1 MADRNVPASTTF
13 EEWRVEFNNLGADV
27 GDVSTLP
34 TTINGNA
41 VSDIAESI
49 NEINS
54 ALSSVLF
61 PSVID
66 FNDSTGVNNFRVKF
80 GDDDDLQIFHDATNS
95 YIQQEGTGDL
105 IINTI
110 TDLDVLQI
118 DGTDAG
124 GANAGDQI
132 LMEDGYIILLESHV
146 AGDDNNV
153 HLAFNNSNKL
163 SVYSGGVT
171 IAGAASVSE
180 EMTVT
185 QSLNLGSGIVDA
197 NGVMTGSL
205 TLPAAGGNIATEG
218 FGIALAVALG

>member
-41 VSDIAESI
+41 VSDISESI
-49 NEINS
+49 NEIND

-105 IINTI
+105 IINSI

-132 LMEDGYIILLESHV
+132 LMEDGYIVLLESHV

-163 SVYSGGVT
+163 SIYSGGVT

>member
-41 VSDIAESI
+41 VSDISESI
-49 NEINS
+49 NEIND

-132 LMEDGYIILLESHV
+132 LMEDGYIVLLESHV

-171 IAGAASVSE
+171 IAGDASVSE

>member
-27 GDVSTLP
+27 GDVATLP
-34 TTINGNA
+34 ATINGTA
-41 VSDIAESI
+41 VTDISESI
-49 NEINS
+49 NEINN

-66 FNDSTGVNNFRVKF
+66 FDDSTGVSNFRIKM
-80 GDDDDLQIFHDATNS
+80 GLDDDLQLYHDATNS
-95 YIQQEGTGDL
+95 YIQQQGTGDL
-105 IINTI
+105 IINSI

-118 DGTDAG
+118 DGTDSG
-124 GANAGDQI
+124 GANAGSQI
-132 LMEDGYIILLESHV
+132 LTEDGYIILLESHV
-146 AGDDNNV
+146 TGDDNNV

-163 SVYSGGVT
+163 SVFSGGVT
-171 IAGAASVSE
+171 ITGAASVSQGL
-180 EMTVT
+180 TVT
-185 QSLNLGSGIVDA
+185 ENLNLGSGIVDA

-205 TLPAAGGNIATEG
+205 TFPAAGGNIATEG

>member
-41 VSDIAESI
+41 VSDISESI
-49 NEINS
+49 NEIND

-132 LMEDGYIILLESHV
+132 LMEDGYIVLLESHV

-163 SVYSGGVT
+163 SIYSGGVT

>member
-41 VSDIAESI
+41 VSDISESI
-49 NEINS
+49 NEIND

-132 LMEDGYIILLESHV
+132 LMEDGYILLLESHV

-163 SVYSGGVT
+163 SIYSGGVT